1 MKKLIFT
8 VMLLL
13 PSLWLQAQSHREKT
27 LLNQDWLF
35 AKGHAANP
43 DKDFNYGQALSFSK
57 VAFLQESTL
66 LIEPIHPPYTE
77 LRRQQMGKNIFAP

>member
-43 DKDFNYGQALSFSK
+43 DKDFNYGQALSF
-57 VAFLQESTL
+57 
-66 LIEPIHPPYTE
+66 
-77 LRRQQMGKNIFAP
+77 

>member
-1 MKKLIFT
+1 MKRLIFT

-13 PSLWLQAQSHREKT
+13 PCFWLGAQSQREKE

-43 DKDFNYGQALSFSK
+43 EKDFNYGQ
-57 VAFLQESTL
+57 VT
-66 LIEPIHPPYTE
+66 T
-77 LRRQQMGKNIFAP
+77 